1 MFSIKLKFKIIKT
14 NFKTKIKNTL
24 NKFEK
29 KKHFKTL
36 KKKKKH

>member
-29 KKHFKTL
+29 KNYFKTL
-36 KKKKKH
+36 KKSKKH